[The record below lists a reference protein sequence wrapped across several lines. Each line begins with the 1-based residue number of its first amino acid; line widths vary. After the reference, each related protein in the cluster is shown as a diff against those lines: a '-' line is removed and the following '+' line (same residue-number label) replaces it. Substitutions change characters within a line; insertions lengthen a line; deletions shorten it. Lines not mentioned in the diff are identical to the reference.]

1 MKLHNRKRFIPG
13 ASRSVNRFLQKILVL
28 STAESAR
35 RVGSVVHARTACH
48 VLGQQARSIS
58 FPTSIQWTQQQGV
71 AKYRLQIASD
81 EYFRSIFF
89 DGRVNGERY
98 TVSGLPPGY
107 YFWRTAPAN
116 FQAGQFSKP
125 VRFFVSGGAVVPAKL
140 QDKSGRRSRV
150 RTISTAIRRYSR
162 CGRLARYSS

>member
-1 MKLHNRKRFIPG
+1 MKLHNRNVLSPALHAVSIDSCKK
-13 ASRSVNRFLQKILVL
+13 FLSFQPQKVRVVLVL
-28 STAESAR
+28 SFMLALP
-35 RVGSVVHARTACH
+35 VI

-150 RTISTAIRRYSR
+150 RTIPNSH
-162 CGRLARYSS
+162 

>member
-1 MKLHNRKRFIPG
+1 MKLHNR
-13 ASRSVNRFLQKILVL
+13 NVL
-28 STAESAR
+28 STALQAVSVNSCKRFLAFQLQKL
-35 RVGSVVHARTACH
+35 RVVLVLSVMLALPVI

-58 FPTSIQWTQQQGV
+58 FPTSIQWAKQNGV
-71 AKYRLQIASD
+71 EKYRLQIASD
-81 EYFRSIFF
+81 ENFRSIFF

-116 FQAGQFSKP
+116 FRAGQFSKP
-125 VRFFVSGGAVVPAKL
+125 VRFFVSGGAVVSAKL

-150 RTISTAIRRYSR
+150 RTISNSH
-162 CGRLARYSS
+162 